1 MSLCVIIPARY
12 NSQRLPG
19 KPILKIKNKELLLLT
34 YEKIKKIF
42 KEKDIFVFS
51 ESELLKNHFKNRI
64 KNILVFDNFF
74 RNGTERAAFGIKK
87 IKSKYNGVLIVSCD
101 NPYISEESINQTIA
115 AFNSIKNDNSYCGS
129 TIHVK
134 NRDKDIF
141 KDKNIAKVVLNKNS
155 DIMYLSR
162 SPIPNNLIKKKF
174 FYTHHGPVCI
184 KVNFLKKYL
193 LMKDTSLQ
201 IAEDN
206 EWLKFIESGYKIKSF
221 LVKKILPEV
230 NTLKDLQLYRNKKND
245 K

>member
-1 MSLCVIIPARY
+1 MKLCVIIPARY
-12 NSQRLPG
+12 KSKRLPG
-19 KPILKIKNKELLLLT
+19 KPILKIHNKELLLLT
-34 YEKIKKIF
+34 YERIKKNF

-51 ESELLKNHFKNRI
+51 ESELIKNHFKDKI
-64 KNILVFDNFF
+64 KNIFIFNKFF

-87 IKSKYNGVLIVSCD
+87 IKTKYKGALIVSCD
-101 NPYISEESINQTIA
+101 NPYISKESIDQTIS
-115 AFNSIKNDNSYCGS
+115 AFDSIKNDPSYCGS

-134 NRDKDIF
+134 NKNKIALN
-141 KDKNIAKVVLNKNS
+141 DKNIAKVVLNKNN

-162 SPIPNNLIKKKF
+162 SPIPKLLIEKNF

-184 KVNFLKKYL
+184 KVSLLKKYL
-193 LMKDTSLQ
+193 SMKDTPLQ
-201 IAEDN
+201 LAEDN

-230 NTLKDLQLYRNKKND
+230 NTLKDLQFYRNKKND